1 MSETIDGR
9 LHAADETAALELL
22 HELGCTDGLPVVVP
36 TPERVERM
44 VVATGLPADVSL
56 GAMGPNLGDATIE
69 KIAACAV
76 MAGCL
81 PDHLPVVLAAMQ
93 AAMDPRFDLTE
104 MQATTHCIAPFLIVN
119 GPARQACGPIA
130 SGFGALG
137 PGHRANASIG
147 RALRLCMINIGG
159 GRTGSSDMAL
169 LGHPGKFTFCMAEDE
184 DSSPFVPLH
193 VSRGFAPED
202 SVVTLVGTEAP
213 HSVIFVGDA
222 DDPTASDRL
231 VRTLAMTLANVG
243 SNNAHFGRGSAV
255 VILNPD
261 HIGVLAAA
269 GYDRMSLAEALAE
282 RATNPRALM
291 HELNPSMVRA
301 GRPGDADD
309 RMRVFRSPEELVII
323 AGGGSGLY
331 SMVLPSWGAGPHVN
345 PSVSAR
351 IELDQACEIPGMSP
365 DR

>member
-1 MSETIDGR
+1 MGMLS
-9 LHAADETAALELL
+9 AADEAAALEQL

-44 VVATGLPADVSL
+44 VLASGLPADVSL

-69 KIAACAV
+69 KVAACAV

-81 PDHLPVVLAAMQ
+81 PDHLPVVLAAVQ
-93 AAMDPRFDLTE
+93 AALDPRFDLTE
-104 MQATTHCIAPFLIVN
+104 LQATTHCIAPLLIVN
-119 GPARQACGPIA
+119 GPARHACGPIA

-159 GRTGSSDMAL
+159 GRAGTSDMAL
-169 LGHPGKFTFCMAEDE
+169 LGHPGKFTFCLAEDE
-184 DSSPFVPLH
+184 DSSPWEPLH

-202 SVVTLVGTEAP
+202 SAVTIVGTEGP

-222 DDPTASDRL
+222 DDPTAPERL
-231 VRTLAMTLANVG
+231 LQTLALTLANVG

-255 VILNPD
+255 AVLNPD
-261 HIGVLAAA
+261 HIDVLAKA
-269 GYDRMSLAEALAE
+269 GYDRTKTAEALCE
-282 RATNPRALM
+282 RAVNRRGLLRS
-291 HELNPSMVRA
+291 LNPTMVRDGNPDDLLQA
-301 GRPGDADD
+301 FRRPED
-309 RMRVFRSPEELVII
+309 LVLI

-331 SMVLPSWGAGPHVN
+331 SMVMPSWGAGPHVN
-345 PSVSAR
+345 PSVTVKV
-351 IELDQACEIPGMSP
+351 ELDQACEIPGLA
-365 DR
+365 R

>member
-1 MSETIDGR
+1 MS
-9 LHAADETAALELL
+9 LHRSGFLEAADEMSGLELL

-36 TPERVERM
+36 TLERVDRM
-44 VVATGLPADVSL
+44 VFASGLPADVSL
-56 GAMGPNLGDATIE
+56 GAMGPNHGDATVS
-69 KIAACAV
+69 KVAACAV

-81 PDHLPVVLAAMQ
+81 PDHLPVVLAAVQ

-104 MQATTHCIAPFLIVN
+104 LQATTHCIAQFLIVN
-119 GPARQACGPIA
+119 GPARHACGPVA

-159 GRTGSSDMAL
+159 GRTGSSDMSL

-184 DSSPFVPLH
+184 ESSPFVPLH
-193 VSRGFAPED
+193 VSRGYAAEE

-213 HSVIFVGDA
+213 HSVIFVGDS
-222 DDPTASDRL
+222 DDPSAADRL
-231 VRTLAMTLANVG
+231 VRTLAMSLATVG

-261 HIGVLAAA
+261 HISVLAAA
-269 GYDRMSLAEALAE
+269 GYDRTSLAEALVE
-282 RATNPRALM
+282 RAANPRALM
-291 HELNPSMVRA
+291 HQLNPSMVRA
-301 GRPGDADD
+301 SRAGDGDELLRA
-309 RMRVFRSPEELVII
+309 FRSPEELVII

-351 IELDQACEIPGMSP
+351 IELNEACEIPGMTL